1 MTGLRDSELR
11 ERFFSVAEEHDNSDW
26 DEVVARA
33 GINVAA
39 QTRKWE
45 LHPRALLAIGASFVL
60 GLGVATAL
68 GVRLHTAAAAAP
80 LPGPNRVERLVSNG
94 TVKWLFAHEPRGQSL
109 TAAHIRLGSTVG
121 AHWQPV
127 KFARVVAPDSRTDAK
142 IVLSLIGEK
151 GRNVCMTVFLP
162 RSGSGG
168 CAIGL
173 SLRPFNVSLLSGTD
187 VAPDGG
193 FVLAGVASDDVARLK
208 LFLPHGRQRTVPLKD
223 NTFVVAVTEA
233 DSPATLVAYDAHDL
247 VIGRFGQR
255 PVGSLRTGQ
264 PPVR

>member
-11 ERFFSVAEEHDNSDW
+11 ERFFAVAEEHDNSDW
-26 DEVVARA
+26 DEVVARS
-33 GINVAA
+33 GINSP
-39 QTRKWE
+39 QTRKPK
-45 LHPRALLAIGASFVL
+45 LHPRALLAIGASFAL
-60 GLGVATAL
+60 GLGMAAAL
-68 GVRLHTAAAAAP
+68 GVRLHPAAAAAP
-80 LPGPNRVERLVSNG
+80 LPGPKRVERLVPNG

-109 TAAHIRLGSTVG
+109 TAADIRLGSTVG

-127 KFARVVAPDSRTDAK
+127 KFARVLTPDSRTDAK
-142 IVLSLIGEK
+142 IVLSLIGK
-151 GRNVCMTVFLP
+151 HGRNVCMTVFFP
-162 RSGSGG
+162 HAGGGG

-208 LFLPHGRQRTVPLKD
+208 LFLPHGRQRTVTLKD
-223 NTFVVAVTEA
+223 NTFVASVTEA
-233 DSPATLVAYDAHDL
+233 DSPATLAAYDSHNL

-255 PVGSLRTGQ
+255 PVGSLRSGL